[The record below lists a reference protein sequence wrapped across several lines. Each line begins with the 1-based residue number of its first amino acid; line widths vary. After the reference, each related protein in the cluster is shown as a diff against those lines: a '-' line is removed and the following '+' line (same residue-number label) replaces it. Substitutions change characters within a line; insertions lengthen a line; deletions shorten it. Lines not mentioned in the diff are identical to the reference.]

1 MSVKILDQN
10 MEVKMKEKKNKIFIN
25 KLINHL
31 MKSGKKSYATNIIYN
46 NGFFLARY
54 LNKSLYNIYSEI
66 FIRLRPFIEIR
77 KVRVRRTTYM
87 VPFPTNSMRQ
97 YYLVSNWLLE
107 TLRNDKRKINFNI
120 KFREEIIKILLNQ
133 NSNTLE
139 KKKDLYKKAEKSRS
153 FAHFRWY

>member
-1 MSVKILDQN
+1 
-10 MEVKMKEKKNKIFIN
+10 
-25 KLINHL
+25 

-97 YYLVSNWLLE
+97 YYRSEEHTSELQSRPHLVCRLL
-107 TLRNDKRKINFNI
+107 
-120 KFREEIIKILLNQ
+120 
-133 NSNTLE
+133 LE
-139 KKKDLYKKAEKSRS
+139 KKKNKLITYNDRRRNVNSEDSQS
-153 FAHFRWY
+153 E

>member
-1 MSVKILDQN
+1 MNVKIHDQN
-10 MEVKMKEKKNKIFIN
+10 TEGKMKEKKNKIFIK

-31 MKSGKKSYATNIIYN
+31 MKNGKKSFANKIIYK
-46 NGFFLARY
+46 NGFLLSKYF
-54 LNKSLYNIYSEI
+54 NKSLYTIYSDL
-66 FIRLRPFIEIR
+66 FIILRPFIEIR

-87 VPFPTNSMRQ
+87 VPFPTNMQRQ
-97 YYLVSNWLLE
+97 IYLVSQWLLE
-107 TLRNDKRKINFNI
+107 TLNKDTRKVNVNK

-133 NSNTLE
+133 ESITVN

>member
-1 MSVKILDQN
+1 MR
-10 MEVKMKEKKNKIFIN
+10 EKKNSIFIK

-31 MKSGKKSYATNIIYN
+31 MRSGKKSFANKIIYE
-46 NGFFLARY
+46 NGFLLSKYF
-54 LNKSLYNIYSEI
+54 NKSLYAIYSDV
-66 FIRLRPFIEIR
+66 FLNLRPFIEIR

-87 VPFPTNSMRQ
+87 VPFPTNLQRQ
-97 YYLVSNWLLE
+97 HYLVSQWILD
-107 TLRNDKRKINFNI
+107 TLRLDKRKINVNK

-133 NSNTLE
+133 ESVTLE